1 MPIKNDLYSG
11 HYYISPSLL
20 NVDNPKPTNE
30 IVDVAIFTI
39 KKIMFVLKVSFVF
52 SVSLSGKFNNTL
64 FWLLEIYIS
73 LVTFFITR

>member
-1 MPIKNDLYSG
+1 
-11 HYYISPSLL
+11 
-20 NVDNPKPTNE
+20 
-30 IVDVAIFTI
+30 
-39 KKIMFVLKVSFVF
+39 MFVFKVSFVF